1 MSPRDKL
8 DDHLS
13 DTVTTQSLATHEAL
27 TLDAGQCI
35 EDGRDEQ
42 DDGSD
47 DKAGRLD
54 CKRDPLDDTHC
65 KVDRGAHVIGLESA
79 NECIKRGRRWADAQE
94 KGDFDKEDDE
104 RADTG
109 HRVSVLMHGFI
120 CDYHSQAY
128 HGEQDDPV
136 EEENVANAET
146 ETQNH
151 ADYTSPI
158 V

>member
-1 MSPRDKL
+1 
-8 DDHLS
+8 
-13 DTVTTQSLATHEAL
+13 
-27 TLDAGQCI
+27 
-35 EDGRDEQ
+35 
-42 DDGSD
+42 
-47 DKAGRLD
+47 
-54 CKRDPLDDTHC
+54 
-65 KVDRGAHVIGLESA
+65 
-79 NECIKRGRRWADAQE
+79 
-94 KGDFDKEDDE
+94 
-104 RADTG
+104 
-109 HRVSVLMHGFI
+109 MHGFI